1 MENEIPH
8 SYDAINNN
16 SVKDSIAIESQ
27 MLNLM
32 MTEEGQKIKTN
43 IELLQDM
50 GYDKKMINKIYILFQ
65 PENINRAIDYMTEIN
80 GIYHHHFF
88 ENYNSNKDK
97 NICFICKKNKIFHF
111 DYIPNEEFYSNNG
124 YSINN
129 NMINEINNN
138 FNNEVNNNINNNF
151 NFSNLNSLSNNI
163 SFNYSNNEDISD
175 QNKRNKS
182 PFECKVCYE
191 GIEENEKQSNMLP
204 CGHFCCKQC
213 WINYFK
219 TLISEGTVEEIKCI
233 DFSCNNIIEEEFI
246 LKHIKEDQTLIEKY
260 NKFKIRAEILKD
272 ENKRPCPFPD
282 CESFLEKSKSTKY
295 IKCKN
300 GHEYCFECL
309 KPPHG
314 KIKCQNLDKKFLNWT
329 KNKRVKKCP
338 KCGIYIEKNEGCN
351 HMKCNNCKYD
361 WCWLCEGPNTYD
373 HYSSGK
379 CKGHQY
385 TRADNL
391 KQANICCFTIRSL
404 FPFFYPEIIGVFP
417 LNSMLLR
424 YLAIFGMWFF
434 GFFFF
439 VGFSMY
445 NFTNEKIKKL
455 YCSEKPYYIAGVL
468 IALFLFICFQLLF
481 SILLTPF
488 IFISLFNPNFFDII
502 LFFLNIGD

>member
-1 MENEIPH
+1 MMENEIP
-8 SYDAINNN
+8 N
-16 SVKDSIAIESQ
+16 STDVIQRNIIKDSIIIESQ
-27 MLNLM
+27 ISNLLA
-32 MTEEGQKIKTN
+32 TEEGEKMKTDIK
-43 IELLQDM
+43 LLQDM
-50 GYDKKMINKIYILFQ
+50 GYDRKMINKVYILLH
-65 PENINRAIDYMTEIN
+65 PENIDRAIDYMSEIN
-80 GIYHHHFF
+80 GIFQHNFF

-97 NICFICKKNKIFHF
+97 DICFICKKNKIFHL
-111 DYIPNEEFYSNNG
+111 DYIPDEVYYSNK
-124 YSINN
+124 SLS
-129 NMINEINNN
+129 
-138 FNNEVNNNINNNF
+138 FNNNINNNISNNINSLNNNNINNNINDINN
-151 NFSNLNSLSNNI
+151 NFSFSNHSNI
-163 SFNYSNNEDISD
+163 SFNYVNIKDSI
-175 QNKRNKS
+175 NKYKKNKG
-182 PFECKVCYE
+182 PFECVICYE
-191 GIEENEKQSNMLP
+191 GIEENEKQSNILP

-219 TLISEGTVEEIKCI
+219 TLILEGTVEEIKCI

-246 LKHIKEDQTLIEKY
+246 LNHIKEDQTLIEKY

-282 CESFLEKSKSTKY
+282 CEIFLEKSKSTKY

-361 WCWLCEGPNTYD
+361 WCWLCEGPNTYN

-417 LNSMLLR
+417 LNSMILR

-502 LFFLNIGD
+502 LFF